1 MRLDLTNMKRI
12 LTLNL
17 LWLAALP
24 IAAQSY
30 MDKAERFS
38 YDTLN
43 PLVLNDYASVEWQEN
58 GSRYFSYRVESP
70 DSETYY
76 LVDTK
81 DWSRTQYPDR
91 KSVRSA
97 IDSLVFRGGKGK
109 VSETGK
115 SAPSPGT
122 RKDWTKE
129 WSSDSLFFVRA
140 FNDDIYLFKAVTDS
154 AGRPLTG
161 IEPSD
166 SIRLSDDGAQWAS
179 YAVGG
184 NSFKGRKGRTGA
196 LGRWIGNSHRYILVK
211 EDERSVGE
219 LTIVKNL
226 AEPRPVAK
234 TYKYAM
240 PGDTGVVK
248 YSLYLAD
255 ADSGKMYRLDIDRYR
270 DQKLLL
276 PRLEQ
281 YPMTDRYAYFVR
293 VSRTLDTLDLLRV
306 DGRNHSVETIIS
318 EECKPHFNEVLF
330 DYHVINDGKE
340 ILWWSERTGK
350 GRYYLY
356 DGEGG
361 LKGAVT
367 PDDIVAG
374 KIVKIDTLGRSIIY
388 EGYGGEEGADPCY
401 KYYYRATFKGRN
413 NLLTPGRGDHSV
425 TFSPDGKYIVDT
437 YSRMDLAPHYQIC
450 DLKGNVRFEMEPADL
465 SKLYERGWK
474 EPELVEFMA
483 ADSVTRLYGVV
494 YLPFDLDPSK
504 KYPVISSVY
513 PGPMTDLVPLAF
525 MADDNYNHSL
535 AQLGFIVVNVSY
547 RGSNPYRGRDFYTY
561 GYGNLR
567 DYALEDDYAVLQQV
581 AEKYPFADLDRVG
594 IYGHSGGGFMTVAAM
609 LTRPDFYKVGFA
621 ASGNHDNNIYS
632 QWWGETYHGVK
643 QVTGADGKAS
653 FECRIPN
660 NIELAG
666 KLKGKLMLVTGDE
679 DDNVHP
685 ASTIRL
691 AKALIDH
698 GKRFDMMILP
708 GKDHQVWC
716 SYYVNLI
723 RYYFV
728 ENLLG
733 LPQDDTDIVNHK

>member
-1 MRLDLTNMKRI
+1 MKRI

-76 LVDTK
+76 LVDTR

-109 VSETGK
+109 ISEAGK
-115 SAPSPGT
+115 SASSPGP

-140 FNDDIYLFKAVTDS
+140 FDDDIYLFKAVTDS
-154 AGRPLTG
+154 EGRPLTC

-184 NSFKGRKGRTGA
+184 NSFKGSKGRTGA
-196 LGRWIGNSHRYILVK
+196 LGRWIGDSHQYILVK

-248 YSLYLAD
+248 YSIYLAD
-255 ADSGKMYRLDIDRYR
+255 ADSCRMYRLDIDRYR

-276 PRLEQ
+276 PLLEQ

-474 EPELVEFMA
+474 EPELVEFIA

-525 MADDNYNHSL
+525 MADDNYNQSL

-632 QWWGETYHGVK
+632 QWWGETYHGVR
-643 QVTGADGKAS
+643 QVTGDGRETS
-653 FECRIPN
+653 FECRIPT

-666 KLKGKLMLVTGDE
+666 NLKGKLMLVTGDE

-723 RYYFV
+723 RYFFT

-733 LPQDDTDIVNHK
+733 LPQNDTDIVNHK

>member
-1 MRLDLTNMKRI
+1 MKRI

-76 LVDTK
+76 LVDTR

-97 IDSLVFRGGKGK
+97 IDSLVSRGGKGK
-109 VSETGK
+109 IAEPGK

-122 RKDWTKE
+122 RKDWTKD
-129 WSSDSLFFVRA
+129 WSYDSLFFIRA
-140 FNDDIYLFKAVTDS
+140 CDDDIYLFKAVTDS
-154 AGRPLTG
+154 TGRPLTD

-166 SIRLSDDGAQWAS
+166 SIRLSNDGVQWAS
-179 YAVGG
+179 YAVVG
-184 NSFKGRKGRTGA
+184 NSFKPSKGRTGA
-196 LGRWIGNSHRYILVK
+196 LGRWIGDSHQYVLVK
-211 EDERSVGE
+211 EDKRSVGE
-219 LTIVKNL
+219 LTIVKSL

-374 KIVKIDTLGRSIIY
+374 KIAKIDTLGRSIIY

-401 KYYYRATFKGRN
+401 KYYYKATFKGRN

-632 QWWGETYHGVK
+632 QWWGETYHGVR

-653 FECRIPN
+653 FECRIPT

>member
-1 MRLDLTNMKRI
+1 M
-12 LTLNL
+12 
-17 LWLAALP
+17 
-24 IAAQSY
+24 
-30 MDKAERFS
+30 
-38 YDTLN
+38 
-43 PLVLNDYASVEWQEN
+43 
-58 GSRYFSYRVESP
+58 
-70 DSETYY
+70 
-76 LVDTK
+76 
-81 DWSRTQYPDR
+81 
-91 KSVRSA
+91 
-97 IDSLVFRGGKGK
+97 
-109 VSETGK
+109 
-115 SAPSPGT
+115 
-122 RKDWTKE
+122 
-129 WSSDSLFFVRA
+129 
-140 FNDDIYLFKAVTDS
+140 
-154 AGRPLTG
+154 
-161 IEPSD
+161 
-166 SIRLSDDGAQWAS
+166 
-179 YAVGG
+179 
-184 NSFKGRKGRTGA
+184 
-196 LGRWIGNSHRYILVK
+196 
-211 EDERSVGE
+211 
-219 LTIVKNL
+219 
-226 AEPRPVAK
+226 
-234 TYKYAM
+234 
-240 PGDTGVVK
+240 
-248 YSLYLAD
+248 
-255 ADSGKMYRLDIDRYR
+255 
-270 DQKLLL
+270 
-276 PRLEQ
+276 
-281 YPMTDRYAYFVR
+281 
-293 VSRTLDTLDLLRV
+293 
-306 DGRNHSVETIIS
+306 
-318 EECKPHFNEVLF
+318 LF

-374 KIVKIDTLGRSIIY
+374 KVVKIDTLGRSIIY

-653 FECRIPN
+653 FECRIPT

>member
-1 MRLDLTNMKRI
+1 MKRI

-76 LVDTK
+76 LVDTR

-97 IDSLVFRGGKGK
+97 IDSLVSRGGKGK

-140 FNDDIYLFKAVTDS
+140 FDDDIYLFKAVTDS

-196 LGRWIGNSHRYILVK
+196 LGRWIGDSHQYILVK
-211 EDERSVGE
+211 EDKRSVGE
-219 LTIVKNL
+219 LTIVKSL

-255 ADSGKMYRLDIDRYR
+255 ADSGKMYRLDIDRYK

-367 PDDIVAG
+367 PDNIVAG

-525 MADDNYNHSL
+525 MADDNYNQSL

-632 QWWGETYHGVK
+632 QWWGETYHGVR
-643 QVTGADGKAS
+643 QVTGDGGETS
-653 FECRIPN
+653 FECRIPT

-666 KLKGKLMLVTGDE
+666 NLRGKLMLVTGDE

-708 GKDHQVWC
+708 GKDHQLWC

-723 RYYFV
+723 RYFFT

-733 LPQDDTDIVNHK
+733 LPQNDTDIVNHK

>member
-1 MRLDLTNMKRI
+1 MKRI

-70 DSETYY
+70 DSEIYY
-76 LVDTK
+76 LVDTR

-97 IDSLVFRGGKGK
+97 IDSLVSRGGKGK
-109 VSETGK
+109 IAEPGK

-122 RKDWTKE
+122 RKDWTKD
-129 WSSDSLFFVRA
+129 WSYDSLFFVRA
-140 FNDDIYLFKAVTDS
+140 FDDDIYLFKAVTDS
-154 AGRPLTG
+154 TGRPLTG

-166 SIRLSDDGAQWAS
+166 SIRFSNDGVQWAS

-184 NSFKGRKGRTGA
+184 NSFKPSKGRTGA
-196 LGRWIGNSHRYILVK
+196 LGRWIGDSHQYILVK
-211 EDERSVGE
+211 EDKRSVGE
-219 LTIVKNL
+219 LTIVKSL

-374 KIVKIDTLGRSIIY
+374 KVVKIDTLGRSIIY

-525 MADDNYNHSL
+525 MADDNYNQSL

-632 QWWGETYHGVK
+632 QWWGETYHGVR

-653 FECRIPN
+653 FECRIPT

>member
-1 MRLDLTNMKRI
+1 MKRI

-91 KSVRSA
+91 KRVRSA
-97 IDSLVFRGGKGK
+97 IDSLVFRGAKGK

-140 FNDDIYLFKAVTDS
+140 FDDDIYLFKAVTDS

-166 SIRLSDDGAQWAS
+166 SIRLSNDGVQWAS

-184 NSFKGRKGRTGA
+184 NSFKPSKGRTGA
-196 LGRWIGNSHRYILVK
+196 LGRWIGDSHQYVLVK

-248 YSLYLAD
+248 YSICLAD
-255 ADSGKMYRLDIDRYR
+255 ADSGRMYRLDIDRYK

-276 PRLEQ
+276 PLLEQ
-281 YPMTDRYAYFVR
+281 YPMTDRYVYFIR

-367 PDDIVAG
+367 PDNIVAG

-525 MADDNYNHSL
+525 MADDNYNQSL

-632 QWWGETYHGVK
+632 QWWGETYHGVR
-643 QVTGADGKAS
+643 QMTGDGGETS
-653 FECRIPN
+653 FECRIPT

-666 KLKGKLMLVTGDE
+666 NLKGKLMLVTGDE

-708 GKDHQVWC
+708 GKDHQLWC

-723 RYYFV
+723 RYFFT

-733 LPQDDTDIVNHK
+733 LPQNDTDIVNHK